1 MSKKY
6 LRQRRQ
12 FSPTLRKQI
21 VRLIESGSLSVAAA
35 SREYLVSTTS
45 IYRWIHRYSTYNK
58 KGALLVVDKDSH
70 SQKIERLQ
78 QKIAELE
85 QAVGHK
91 QMQIDY
97 YEKFIDL
104 ASEEVGQ
111 DLKKSTPALLRVVLR
126 KQKSGPLAH
135 EGFVELARDLPAGR
149 PSGHGP
155 HAPGPAGSA
164 HDGRAGR
171 AGALGSSSDGMPR
184 HLVCRAR
191 ADAPRARLER
201 TGAAGVRVSG

>member
-6 LRQRRQ
+6 LRQRRH

-21 VRLIESGSLSVAAA
+21 VGLIESGKLSASAA
-35 SREYLVSTTS
+35 SREYMVSLTS

-58 KGALLVVDKDSH
+58 KGVLLVVEKDSQ
-70 SQKIERLQ
+70 SEKIKRMQ

-111 DLKKSTPALLRVVLR
+111 DLKKKYDSAAS
-126 KQKSGPLAH
+126 SGSSKTKK
-135 EGFVELARDLPAGR
+135 R
-149 PSGHGP
+149 S
-155 HAPGPAGSA
+155 AGS
-164 HDGRAGR
+164 
-171 AGALGSSSDGMPR
+171 
-184 HLVCRAR
+184 
-191 ADAPRARLER
+191 
-201 TGAAGVRVSG
+201 

>member
-21 VRLIESGSLSVAAA
+21 VRLIESGKLGVTAA
-35 SREYLVSTTS
+35 SREYMVSTTS
-45 IYRWIHRYSTYNK
+45 IYRWIYRYSTYNK
-58 KGALLVVDKDSH
+58 KGNVLVVDKDS
-70 SQKIERLQ
+70 QTEKIKQMQ
-78 QKIAELE
+78 QQIDELK

-111 DLKKSTPALLRVVLR
+111 DLKK
-126 KQKSGPLAH
+126 KY
-135 EGFVELARDLPAGR
+135 
-149 PSGHGP
+149 
-155 HAPGPAGSA
+155 GSA
-164 HDGRAGR
+164 ASS
-171 AGALGSSSDGMPR
+171 GSS
-184 HLVCRAR
+184 RAKKR
-191 ADAPRARLER
+191 FP
-201 TGAAGVRVSG
+201 GQ

>member
-6 LRQRRQ
+6 LRQRRT
-12 FSPTLRKQI
+12 FSPTLRKDI
-21 VRLIESGSLSVAAA
+21 VRLIESGKLSVTGATH
-35 SREYLVSTTS
+35 EYQVSATS

-58 KGALLVVDKDSH
+58 KGAVLVVDKDS
-70 SQKIERLQ
+70 QTEKLKQMQ

-111 DLKKSTPALLRVVLR
+111 DLKK
-126 KQKSGPLAH
+126 KYN
-135 EGFVELARDLPAGR
+135 
-149 PSGHGP
+149 
-155 HAPGPAGSA
+155 SA
-164 HDGRAGR
+164 ASS
-171 AGALGSSSDGMPR
+171 GSSKTKKRS
-184 HLVCRAR
+184 
-191 ADAPRARLER
+191 
-201 TGAAGVRVSG
+201 AGQ

>member
-6 LRQRRQ
+6 IRQRRV

-21 VRLIESGSLSVAAA
+21 VGLIESGKLGVMAA
-35 SREYLVSTTS
+35 SREYMVSTTS

-58 KGALLVVDKDSH
+58 KGVTLVVDKN
-70 SQKIERLQ
+70 SQSEKLKQMQ
-78 QKIAELE
+78 QRIAALE

-111 DLKKSTPALLRVVLR
+111 DLKK
-126 KQKSGPLAH
+126 KY
-135 EGFVELARDLPAGR
+135 D
-149 PSGHGP
+149 
-155 HAPGPAGSA
+155 SA
-164 HDGRAGR
+164 ASS
-171 AGALGSSSDGMPR
+171 GSSKTKKRFGGS
-184 HLVCRAR
+184 
-191 ADAPRARLER
+191 
-201 TGAAGVRVSG
+201 

>member
-21 VRLIESGSLSVAAA
+21 VGLIESGKLSVAAA
-35 SREYLVSTTS
+35 SREYLVSATS
-45 IYRWIHRYSTYNK
+45 IYRWIYRYSTYNK
-58 KGALLVVDKDSH
+58 KGTVLVVDKDS
-70 SQKIERLQ
+70 QTEKLKQMQ
-78 QKIAELE
+78 QRIAELE

-111 DLKKSTPALLRVVLR
+111 DLKKKYDSAASSGSSPT
-126 KQKSGPLAH
+126 KKKS
-135 EGFVELARDLPAGR
+135 
-149 PSGHGP
+149 
-155 HAPGPAGSA
+155 PGP
-164 HDGRAGR
+164 
-171 AGALGSSSDGMPR
+171 
-184 HLVCRAR
+184 
-191 ADAPRARLER
+191 
-201 TGAAGVRVSG
+201 